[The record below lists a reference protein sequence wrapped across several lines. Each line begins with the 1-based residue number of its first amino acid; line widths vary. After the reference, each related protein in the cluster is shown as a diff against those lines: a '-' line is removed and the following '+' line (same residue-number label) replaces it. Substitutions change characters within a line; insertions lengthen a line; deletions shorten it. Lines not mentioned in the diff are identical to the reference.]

1 MPDAPTITTYVS
13 DMLALEQHMMQPIQ
27 HQVDDKDVQG
37 FTPALRLLQ
46 EAASTVQTHVTG
58 LESLL
63 QSLGG
68 HAGSPLKS
76 GVASALGGIAS
87 AIGSARKTEVA
98 KYLRDDYAALSLAS
112 ASYTMLHTT
121 ALAMGEHAT
130 AAFAK
135 TSLTDYAGLIMKISE
150 TLPLA
155 TITDLQSE
163 GAAVDASVIE
173 DAKKATDD
181 AWSQG
186 ASRV

>member
-13 DMLALEQHMMQPIQ
+13 DMLALEQHTMQPLQ
-27 HQVDDKDVQG
+27 HQVDDKEVQALA
-37 FTPALRLLQ
+37 PALRLLQ
-46 EAASTVQTHVTG
+46 EAASTVQMHVSS

-63 QSLGG
+63 ESLGG
-68 HAGSPLKS
+68 HAGSPVKS
-76 GVASALGGIAS
+76 GVASALGGVAA
-87 AIGSARKTEVA
+87 AIGNTRKTEVA
-98 KYLRDDYAALSLAS
+98 KYLRDDYTALCLAS
-112 ASYTMLHTT
+112 ASYTMLQTT

-130 AAFAK
+130 AAVAK
-135 TSLTDYAGLIMKISE
+135 TGLTDYAGLIMKISA

-186 ASRV
+186 ASRA